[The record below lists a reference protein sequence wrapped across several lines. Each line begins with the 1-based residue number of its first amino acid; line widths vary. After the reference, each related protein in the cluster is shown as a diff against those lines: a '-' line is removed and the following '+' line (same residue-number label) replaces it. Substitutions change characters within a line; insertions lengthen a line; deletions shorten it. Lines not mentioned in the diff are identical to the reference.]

1 MGNLLQFRTKA
12 VVQVAAIEPDCPEC
26 GGEGPLVMTDNGE
39 MCEGCLML
47 EFSVDDDEFEFLE
60 GLVR

>member
-1 MGNLLQFRTKA
+1 
-12 VVQVAAIEPDCPEC
+12 
-26 GGEGPLVMTDNGE
+26 MTDNGE

-47 EFSVDDDEFEFLE
+47 EFQVDDEFEFLE